1 MSKPNRFGSALSHGN
16 IFPNLFGRVFCG
28 KVRSENGGTIMKKE
42 KLDKAQILKMNFDRI
57 IKEKNLKQKDVAA
70 RMICEPQT
78 LAGHLKN
85 PNVTDETIERI
96 AEALEVEPK
105 ELLLSK
111 EENTMLAYMKGRDE
125 FFLKTTRGKLILFG
139 SFLGTA
145 AILFLYRDGV
155 ITMFASLIE
164 LFVIDVLVLPNNGK
178 LSIPEKVLKIIF
190 RVGEA
195 LMFIVIILYG
205 ILNRLVN

>member
-1 MSKPNRFGSALSHGN
+1 
-16 IFPNLFGRVFCG
+16 
-28 KVRSENGGTIMKKE
+28 
-42 KLDKAQILKMNFDRI
+42 MNFDRI

-70 RMICEPQT
+70 KMICEPQT

-85 PNVTDETIERI
+85 PNVTDETIDRI

-155 ITMFASLIE
+155 ITMFASLVE
-164 LFVIDVLVLPNNGK
+164 LFIIDVLALPNNGK
-178 LSIPEKVLKIIF
+178 LSIIERVLKIIF

-195 LMFIVIILYG
+195 LLFLVIILYG

>member
-1 MSKPNRFGSALSHGN
+1 
-16 IFPNLFGRVFCG
+16 
-28 KVRSENGGTIMKKE
+28 MKKE
-42 KLDKAQILKMNFDRI
+42 EFDKARILKMNFDRI
-57 IKEKNLKQKDVAA
+57 IKEKDLRQKDVAA
-70 RMICEPQT
+70 KMHCEPQT

-85 PNVTDETIERI
+85 PNVTDETIDRI

-111 EENTMLAYMKGRDE
+111 EKNTMLAYTKGRDE
-125 FFLKTTRGKLILFG
+125 FFLKTTRGRLILLG

-145 AILFLYRDGV
+145 AILFLYNNGV
-155 ITMFASLIE
+155 ISLFAALIE
-164 LFVIDVLVLPNNGK
+164 LFIIDILVLPNNGK

>member
-1 MSKPNRFGSALSHGN
+1 
-16 IFPNLFGRVFCG
+16 
-28 KVRSENGGTIMKKE
+28 MKKE

-85 PNVTDETIERI
+85 PNVTDDTIERI

-178 LSIPEKVLKIIF
+178 LSIIEKVLKIIF

-195 LMFIVIILYG
+195 LLFLAIILYG

>member
-1 MSKPNRFGSALSHGN
+1 MQ
-16 IFPNLFGRVFCG
+16 
-28 KVRSENGGTIMKKE
+28 KE
-42 KLDKAQILKMNFDRI
+42 KLDKAQVLKMNFDRI

-70 RMICEPQT
+70 IMHCEPQT

-85 PNVTDETIERI
+85 PNVTDETIDRI

-111 EENTMLAYMKGRDE
+111 EKNTMLAYTKGRDE
-125 FFLKTTRGKLILFG
+125 FFLKTTRGRLILLG

-145 AILFLYRDGV
+145 AILFLYNNGV
-155 ITMFASLIE
+155 ITLFAALIE
-164 LFVIDVLVLPNNGK
+164 LFIIDILVLPNNGK

>member
-1 MSKPNRFGSALSHGN
+1 
-16 IFPNLFGRVFCG
+16 
-28 KVRSENGGTIMKKE
+28 MKKE

-85 PNVTDETIERI
+85 PNVTDDTIERI

-145 AILFLYRDGV
+145 GILFLYKDGV
-155 ITMFASLIE
+155 ITMFASLVE
-164 LFVIDVLVLPNNGK
+164 LFIIDVLALPNNGK

>member
-1 MSKPNRFGSALSHGN
+1 
-16 IFPNLFGRVFCG
+16 
-28 KVRSENGGTIMKKE
+28 MKKE
-42 KLDKAQILKMNFDRI
+42 KLDKAQVLKMNFDRI
-57 IKEKNLKQKDVAA
+57 IKEKELKQKDVAA
-70 RMICEPQT
+70 KMHCEPQT
-78 LAGHLKN
+78 LAGHLKS
-85 PNVTDETIERI
+85 PNVTDETIDRI
-96 AEALEVEPK
+96 AEALEVDPK

-178 LSIPEKVLKIIF
+178 LSIIEKVLKIIF

-195 LMFIVIILYG
+195 LLFLAIILYG

>member
-1 MSKPNRFGSALSHGN
+1 
-16 IFPNLFGRVFCG
+16 
-28 KVRSENGGTIMKKE
+28 MKKE
-42 KLDKAQILKMNFDRI
+42 EFDKAQILKMNFDRI
-57 IKEKNLKQKDVAA
+57 IKEKDLRQKDVAA
-70 RMICEPQT
+70 KMHCEPQT

-85 PNVTDETIERI
+85 PNVTDETIDRI

-111 EENTMLAYMKGRDE
+111 EKNTMLAYTKGRDE
-125 FFLKTTRGKLILFG
+125 FFLKTTRGRLILLG

-145 AILFLYRDGV
+145 AILFLYNNGV
-155 ITMFASLIE
+155 ISLFAALIE
-164 LFVIDVLVLPNNGK
+164 LFIIDILVLPNNGK

>member
-1 MSKPNRFGSALSHGN
+1 
-16 IFPNLFGRVFCG
+16 
-28 KVRSENGGTIMKKE
+28 MKKE
-42 KLDKAQILKMNFDRI
+42 EFDKAQILKMNFDRI
-57 IKEKNLKQKDVAA
+57 IKEKDLRQKDVAA
-70 RMICEPQT
+70 KMHCEPQT

-85 PNVTDETIERI
+85 PNVTDETIDRI

-111 EENTMLAYMKGRDE
+111 EKNTMLAYTKGRDE
-125 FFLKTTRGKLILFG
+125 FLLKTTRGRLILLG

-145 AILFLYRDGV
+145 AILFLYNNGV
-155 ITMFASLIE
+155 ISLFAALIE
-164 LFVIDVLVLPNNGK
+164 LFIIDILVLPNNGK